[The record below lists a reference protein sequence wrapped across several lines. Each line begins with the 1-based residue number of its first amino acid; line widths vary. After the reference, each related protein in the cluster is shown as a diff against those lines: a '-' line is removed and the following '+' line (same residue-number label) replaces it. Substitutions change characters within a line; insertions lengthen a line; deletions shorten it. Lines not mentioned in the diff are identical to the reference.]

1 MLYSNTT
8 LQAVHERREKNKEE
22 RTKQIATA
30 SVHMKMYLE
39 CSVEVPGVTRH
50 NEQHHSIGATGV
62 VIIDQSTHQ
71 VHHSIVLG
79 ECPDGREGGRRE
91 EGGGRQC

>member
-1 MLYSNTT
+1 M
-8 LQAVHERREKNKEE
+8 
-22 RTKQIATA
+22 
-30 SVHMKMYLE
+30 
-39 CSVEVPGVTRH
+39 EVPGVTRH

-79 ECPDGREGGRRE
+79 ECPEEREGGGRRE
-91 EGGGRQC
+91 EGDSVRTIFSNLHKGGVKTFETWESEE